1 MALPLSPLA
10 SSALNLK
17 SPPTLQRGNI
27 WQTSTGQDTI
37 SYKYT
42 GGGIGDQTLNEDDL
56 NDPSSSPFVPEPR
69 KSRSP
74 MKHQS
79 PTKAPT
85 KKISQPTICEDEGL
99 QQGNEDIMGIDSS
112 VIHCSVDDDTTSASI
127 LGQSGYAGMDDTA
140 FSTFS
145 AVPNADM
152 TVFARLG
159 EHGDNTG
166 GSPAKQLR
174 AESVAR
180 YHDQVSDWL
189 LGCSYPALGRLT

>member
-10 SSALNLK
+10 SSALNLRLPLTAQRD
-17 SPPTLQRGNI
+17 SIRQTLDEK
-27 WQTSTGQDTI
+27 DTI

-42 GGGIGDQTLNEDDL
+42 GGGIGDQSFNEEGL
-56 NDPSSSPFVPEPR
+56 NDPPSSPFVPEPQR
-69 KSRSP
+69 SRSP
-74 MKHQS
+74 IKQQS
-79 PTKAPT
+79 PTKPAT
-85 KKISQPTICEDEGL
+85 KKSQLTVCEDEMLLREKEGIAE
-99 QQGNEDIMGIDSS
+99 NDSIIHRCVDEDS
-112 VIHCSVDDDTTSASI
+112 TSTSI

-152 TVFARLG
+152 TLFARLG
-159 EHGDNTG
+159 ECRDDTG

-180 YHDQVSDWL
+180 YYEHVSS
-189 LGCSYPALGRLT
+189 CFCTARGRW